1 MGWPI
6 LLADN
11 GSSLN
16 NDVINALK
24 TCKISEVIIVGGKL
38 AVTEGVENRLKAA
51 GIKIKT
57 RWSGDNAVKTSIKI
71 AEEGIALGLS
81 PDKMGIATS
90 QNYPD
95 ALAGAALCGKNR
107 SVLLLADDKAMAGV
121 SFPAKYKTKINRAY
135 VFGGTFAVGVKTFTH
150 LVCASQ

>member
-1 MGWPI
+1 MKKLLSLVMAAAI
-6 LLADN
+6 LL
-11 GSSLN
+11 S
-16 NDVINALK
+16 
-24 TCKISEVIIVGGKL
+24 TM
-38 AVTEGVENRLKAA
+38 A
-51 GIKIKT
+51 GIT
-57 RWSGDNAVKTSIKI
+57 AI

-121 SFPAKYKTKINRAY
+121 SFPAKYKSDINRAY
-135 VFGGTFAVGVKTFTH
+135 VFGGTFAVGIKTFTH